1 MTPEQ
6 RRYVKKLQQIINRFD
21 KLDDTTTRRT
31 LAMLKTYR
39 AHLADELLSA
49 GTDWRVHQLTELQ
62 RSVDQMTTGFES
74 QLTADLRAAQ
84 LQASEMGAALAVE
97 PLQAAGLRGVFLS
110 PSPAQVNTLLDFSAE
125 LIRSIGNDMRSGINR
140 QLQLA
145 ILGERGPVDAM
156 KAVTQVLGIDA
167 QYGVWKT
174 RRDPARGIAARAE
187 TIVRTEM
194 NRIYNVSHQAQQT
207 AMAETTP
214 GLLKRWIATPDA
226 RTRPS
231 HLAAHRRYMDEPI
244 PVDEPFRVGGWDLM
258 YPGDPGGPAAET
270 ISCRCRSITIHPLVG
285 NVSLGT
291 DDRIRA
297 EQEKRGQVAAEKKGE
312 QGRPLSPNEQQ
323 AKSELDEAR
332 NTYKMLLDAGD
343 AYGAEGV
350 KAYVDSLEQTLSQ
363 EGRINDAL
371 WDILKLTPDQAT
383 AANWEMVANDLQRDG
398 YSLYRKYTKE
408 GIQSIVA
415 ERRGAMDS
423 GYATV
428 GHDVIMVKRGQ
439 FSRRA
444 AQIMEGEIWAEAKE
458 DLTEKIGDLLNQ
470 VGYSAESI
478 SQASYEQ
485 RLKLLQELGQK
496 DLMRTAGGNVSR
508 IDAVPP
514 EIRELLADEIDF
526 DLAAICADAGLDPLR
541 LPTLDAWGK
550 MELADIIRSTR
561 F

>member
-1 MTPEQ
+1 M
-6 RRYVKKLQQIINRFD
+6 
-21 KLDDTTTRRT
+21 
-31 LAMLKTYR
+31 
-39 AHLADELLSA
+39 
-49 GTDWRVHQLTELQ
+49 
-62 RSVDQMTTGFES
+62 
-74 QLTADLRAAQ
+74 
-84 LQASEMGAALAVE
+84 
-97 PLQAAGLRGVFLS
+97 
-110 PSPAQVNTLLDFSAE
+110 VN
-125 LIRSIGNDMRSGINR
+125 
-140 QLQLA
+140 
-145 ILGERGPVDAM
+145 
-156 KAVTQVLGIDA
+156 
-167 QYGVWKT
+167 
-174 RRDPARGIAARAE
+174 
-187 TIVRTEM
+187 
-194 NRIYNVSHQAQQT
+194 
-207 AMAETTP
+207 
-214 GLLKRWIATPDA
+214 
-226 RTRPS
+226 
-231 HLAAHRRYMDEPI
+231 
-244 PVDEPFRVGGWDLM
+244 
-258 YPGDPGGPAAET
+258 
-270 ISCRCRSITIHPLVG
+270 LV
-285 NVSLGT
+285 N
-291 DDRIRA
+291 
-297 EQEKRGQVAAEKKGE
+297 
-312 QGRPLSPNEQQ
+312 
-323 AKSELDEAR
+323 
-332 NTYKMLLDAGD
+332 
-343 AYGAEGV
+343 
-350 KAYVDSLEQTLSQ
+350 
-363 EGRINDAL
+363 INDAL
-371 WDILKLTPDQAT
+371 CDMLKLTPDQAT
-383 AANWEMVANDLQRDG
+383 AGNLEMVANDLQRDG